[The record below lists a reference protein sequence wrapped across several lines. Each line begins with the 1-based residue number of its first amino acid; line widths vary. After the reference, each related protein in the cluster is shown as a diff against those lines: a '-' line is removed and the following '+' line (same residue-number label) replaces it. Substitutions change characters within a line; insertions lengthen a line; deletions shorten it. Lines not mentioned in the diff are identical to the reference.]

1 MGRVISRGLTAL
13 STDCAHAFLPGCRS
27 MSADVLI
34 LGLGNPLMGDD
45 GVGAA
50 VVDFLL
56 AAGIPRCVRA
66 EAVSDVYALPA
77 AWRDEPEV
85 WVIDAMIRRTT
96 PGTVHHLG
104 HDQVLGLAHRASS
117 AHHLDVAEGLR
128 WITHAFPKMAEVRFR
143 LWGVEPQRVGPREG
157 LSEVVDRAARVV
169 SREVLDAL
177 SESRRAACD

>member
-1 MGRVISRGLTAL
+1 
-13 STDCAHAFLPGCRS
+13 

-45 GVGAA
+45 GLGAA
-50 VVDFLL
+50 VVDVLL
-56 AAGIPRCVRA
+56 ATGIPRGVRA

-77 AWRDEPEV
+77 AWCEEPEV

-104 HDQVLGLAHRASS
+104 HDQVLGLSHQATS
-117 AHHLDVAEGLR
+117 AHYLGVAEGLR

-143 LWGVEPQRVGPREG
+143 LWGVEPQRVGPPEG
-157 LSEVVDRAARVV
+157 LTDAVAGAARVV
-169 SREVLDAL
+169 SQEVLDAL
-177 SESRRAACD
+177 SESRRVRCD